1 MAGTAFFFATLAAL
15 VAVKCVTRIGVN
27 AGHFD
32 GLPRP
37 TQID

>member
-15 VAVKCVTRIGVN
+15 VAVKGAARICVD
-27 AGHFD
+27 AGRFD
-32 GLPRP
+32 DLPRP